1 MSSIQTSIRTFRD
14 ATARRM
20 GSFAAVVSRYLLPFA
35 ASGSAASLWL
45 IVLSMV
51 TEATGSSL
59 LVLVLVVL
67 PGAVVMGISG
77 LERKHWF
84 EYVLV
89 WIGFFTAVPLYGI
102 VLLIGGYGIV
112 LARAWRRHWPH
123 PTQPVET

>member
-1 MSSIQTSIRTFRD
+1 MSTSSARTRTGAGSVPRRTR
-14 ATARRM
+14 ATAVA
-20 GSFAAVVSRYLLPFA
+20 GSGYVLPFA
-35 ASGSAASLWL
+35 ASVSTASLWL
-45 IVLSMV
+45 IVMSMV

-59 LVLVLVVL
+59 LVLALAIL

-77 LERKHWF
+77 RERKHWY

-112 LARAWRRHWPH
+112 LARAWRRRWPH
-123 PTQPVET
+123 RTQHAEE

>member
-1 MSSIQTSIRTFRD
+1 MSSIKTSIHTLRD
-14 ATARRM
+14 ATARGM

-35 ASGSAASLWL
+35 TSGSAASVWL
-45 IVLSMV
+45 IVISMA

-59 LVLVLVVL
+59 LVLALVVL
-67 PGAVVMGISG
+67 PGAVIMGFSAC
-77 LERKHWF
+77 ERSRWF

-112 LARAWRRHWPH
+112 LARAWRRRWPH
-123 PTQPVET
+123 LTEHAEN

>member
-1 MSSIQTSIRTFRD
+1 MSTTKPSTRTS
-14 ATARRM
+14 ATTRRM
-20 GSFAAVVSRYLLPFA
+20 GSFAATASRYLLPFA
-35 ASGSAASLWL
+35 ASGSAASVWL
-45 IVLSMV
+45 IVISMG

-59 LVLVLVVL
+59 LVLALVVL
-67 PGAVVMGISG
+67 PGAVVMGFSG

-112 LARAWRRHWPH
+112 LARAWRRRWPH
-123 PTQPVET
+123 PTEHAED

>member
-1 MSSIQTSIRTFRD
+1 MSTTKTSTRTG
-14 ATARRM
+14 ATNRRM

-35 ASGSAASLWL
+35 ASGSAASVWL
-45 IVLSMV
+45 IVISRV

-59 LVLVLVVL
+59 LVLTLVVL
-67 PGAVVMGISG
+67 PGAVVMGISAR
-77 LERKHWF
+77 ERKRWY

-112 LARAWRRHWPH
+112 LARAWRRRWPH
-123 PTQPVET
+123 GTQHVGD